1 MDSRTVLDTN
11 GADKLLGKGDML
23 FLEPGDAKPTR
34 GQAALVTDQEIT
46 SLVKFI
52 QDQQKAEYRPDVEKV
67 QSGDSQGGE
76 FGEKD
81 ELYEQAV
88 KVVVETRQASTSIL
102 QRRLRL
108 GYGRAARIL
117 DMMEAEGIVGP
128 PQGTRSREVLVERLT
143 DIS

>member
-1 MDSRTVLDTN
+1 
-11 GADKLLGKGDML
+11 ML
-23 FLEPGDAKPTR
+23 
-34 GQAALVTDQEIT
+34 
-46 SLVKFI
+46 S
-52 QDQQKAEYRPDVEKV
+52 
-67 QSGDSQGGE
+67 